1 MWECL
6 KLGLIKVNAKCRCGA
21 DASKSNGMQHS
32 VADSWTVCVC
42 VCTCTLN
49 TRMALTHSLGKA
61 LVRLDSFATRRN
73 LHARHPFVVQDQGAG
88 KREGW
93 GGQAMER
100 ERESAAQWALGPMGW
115 LCGLSSLASVLAHYE
130 CRWIKRREIE
140 FFGACWS
147 RNWNWNCLMPQ
158 QFSYSFTF
166 PHSLFTIYPSRDPF
180 LCAGVF
186 QLSGFPVAV
195 E

>member
-1 MWECL
+1 
-6 KLGLIKVNAKCRCGA
+6 
-21 DASKSNGMQHS
+21 MQHS

-42 VCTCTLN
+42 VYLYIEYSNGTHTLTWQS
-49 TRMALTHSLGKA
+49 TRSTRFIRHSPQ
-61 LVRLDSFATRRN
+61 FARTPSVCGAGPGR
-73 LHARHPFVVQDQGAG
+73 AKGAG

-93 GGQAMER
+93 GGQARER
-100 ERESAAQWALGPMGW
+100 EREGAAQWALGW